1 MVRYGWVA
9 LCATMLLVAGC
20 ADRQAERES
29 QAERKLAAARDVEED
44 LDALREAIVRYAEIA
59 REYPK
64 TQAGEAARVRH
75 GKLQT
80 VQSLLAD
87 RDSVASDSLTVFY
100 RRVCDVLPDY
110 PPVVRKLGTL
120 YYNEGYLL
128 APTAAM
134 MQDKA
139 TVQMVLDIWA
149 KQDSLWA
156 DYSFRPVAEDRK
168 WRDLLCAQA
177 VSVARA
183 QESVKR
189 YKQAL
194 DVVNRGLTYAAGD
207 EAASQA
213 RVFAAFYT
221 YCVGHYKDA
230 IALAEEAL
238 SYEFLPEGER
248 ARAYHTIGLCYTYIY
263 QESSE
268 LSDLDAAIK
277 ATNESVNIVPSASTK
292 ELLKELREQRQRLQN
307 LPRS

>member
-1 MVRYGWVA
+1 MLRYGWVA

-20 ADRQAERES
+20 TDQQAERES
-29 QAERKLAAARDVEED
+29 QAERKLAAARDVEDD
-44 LDALREAIVRYAEIA
+44 LGALQDAIARYAEIA
-59 REYPK
+59 RQYPK

-80 VQSLLAD
+80 VQALLTG
-87 RDSVASDSLTVFY
+87 RDSVASDALTAYY
-100 RRVCDVLPDY
+100 RRVYDALPDY

-134 MQDKA
+134 MQDKTMA
-139 TVQMVLDIWA
+139 QIVLDIWV

-156 DYSFRPVAEDRK
+156 NYPFRPVPEDRK

-177 VSVARA
+177 VRVARA

-194 DVVNRGLTYAAGD
+194 DVVSRGLAYAAGD
-207 EAASQA
+207 EAVSQA

-230 IALAEEAL
+230 IALAEDAL
-238 SYEFLPEGER
+238 SYEFLPEQER

-263 QESSE
+263 QETSE

-292 ELLKELREQRQRLQN
+292 ELLKELREQRHRLQN
-307 LPRS
+307 PPRS